1 MGRPKIEIKMIIT
14 NYVLLSAVLFDIQSI
29 SSLSTNTKPKGNIK
43 ANSWQSRLDKAFLD
57 PSNLTNPQAR
67 FRSFQRALQDPDLS
81 KDVSKAINV
90 IRDKGFGKGHPELI
104 ETLWPKGTIARDD
117 LEGILALRS
126 QLPERLDQI
135 KSLEVISS
143 TFEAVSDGLKIGNR
157 EVLTSS
163 VVDTVRNEREK
174 VSELVMNG
182 LRSVPKGVEGP
193 VYSLLGT
200 LTSTDDIDDDDKD
213 DDDDDSI
220 SLKEERIV
228 QLRKYEG
235 YKAASVNLANSNTK
249 GGQYTLKNMG
259 KALAQ
264 LTSYTILGNNEDN
277 SIMSMTSPFTIN
289 DDDSSST
296 MSIKIPKSFADYP
309 PEPITSSGEDSVSIV
324 DISASTM
331 ATLSFRGICTNQ
343 EIERQSSILRQILA
357 MNVDRVVES
366 SSNNSIDTETSPVV
380 VVMQYNAPGTL
391 PWRRRNEIGVFVEM
405 VEDNAATSLS
415 QVTVE
420 VDKDAEKEVE
430 EVTKEEDVTV
440 AILEEDQKNDKNI
453 PTETVAKLE
462 TLEKT
467 LETAEVETVSQEKDE
482 EDEDKDAQTF
492 FDEMSNDD

>member
-1 MGRPKIEIKMIIT
+1 MIIT
-14 NYVLLSAVLFDIQSI
+14 NYVLLLAVLFDIQPI

-143 TFEAVSDGLKIGNR
+143 TFGAVSDGLKIGNR

-200 LTSTDDIDDDDKD
+200 LTTTDDIDDDDKD

-343 EIERQSSILRQILA
+343 EIERQSSILHEILA
-357 MNVDRVVES
+357 MNADRVVES
-366 SSNNSIDTETSPVV
+366 NSDNSIDTETSPV

-391 PWRRRNEIGVFVEM
+391 PWRRRNEIGVYVEM
-405 VEDNAATSLS
+405 VQDNAATSLS
-415 QVTVE
+415 QSTTEVE
-420 VDKDAEKEVE
+420 KNAEKEVE
-430 EVTKEEDVTV
+430 EITKEEDVTV
-440 AILEEDQKNDKNI
+440 AIVSEDQKNDNDI
-453 PTETVAKLE
+453 STETEAKVE
-462 TLEKT
+462 IS
-467 LETAEVETVSQEKDE
+467 ETAEVEILSQEKNE
-482 EDEDKDAQTF
+482 EVGDKDAQTF
-492 FDEMSNDD
+492 FDEMSKDD

>member
-1 MGRPKIEIKMIIT
+1 MG
-14 NYVLLSAVLFDIQSI
+14 
-29 SSLSTNTKPKGNIK
+29 
-43 ANSWQSRLDKAFLD
+43 
-57 PSNLTNPQAR
+57 NLTNPQAR

-143 TFEAVSDGLKIGNR
+143 TFGAVSDGLKIGNR

-163 VVDTVRNEREK
+163 VVDTVRSEREK

-200 LTSTDDIDDDDKD
+200 LTTTDDIDDDDKD
-213 DDDDDSI
+213 DDDDNSI

-277 SIMSMTSPFTIN
+277 SI
-289 DDDSSST
+289 

-391 PWRRRNEIGVFVEM
+391 PWRRRNEIGVYVEM

-430 EVTKEEDVTV
+430 EVTKEEDVT
-440 AILEEDQKNDKNI
+440 
-453 PTETVAKLE
+453 
-462 TLEKT
+462 
-467 LETAEVETVSQEKDE
+467 
-482 EDEDKDAQTF
+482 
-492 FDEMSNDD
+492 

>member
-1 MGRPKIEIKMIIT
+1 MG
-14 NYVLLSAVLFDIQSI
+14 
-29 SSLSTNTKPKGNIK
+29 
-43 ANSWQSRLDKAFLD
+43 
-57 PSNLTNPQAR
+57 
-67 FRSFQRALQDPDLS
+67 
-81 KDVSKAINV
+81 
-90 IRDKGFGKGHPELI
+90 
-104 ETLWPKGTIARDD
+104 
-117 LEGILALRS
+117 
-126 QLPERLDQI
+126 
-135 KSLEVISS
+135 
-143 TFEAVSDGLKIGNR
+143 
-157 EVLTSS
+157 
-163 VVDTVRNEREK
+163 
-174 VSELVMNG
+174 
-182 LRSVPKGVEGP
+182 
-193 VYSLLGT
+193 
-200 LTSTDDIDDDDKD
+200 
-213 DDDDDSI
+213 
-220 SLKEERIV
+220 
-228 QLRKYEG
+228 KYEG

-289 DDDSSST
+289 DDDGSST

-380 VVMQYNAPGTL
+380 
-391 PWRRRNEIGVFVEM
+391 
-405 VEDNAATSLS
+405 
-415 QVTVE
+415 
-420 VDKDAEKEVE
+420 

>member
-1 MGRPKIEIKMIIT
+1 
-14 NYVLLSAVLFDIQSI
+14 
-29 SSLSTNTKPKGNIK
+29 
-43 ANSWQSRLDKAFLD
+43 
-57 PSNLTNPQAR
+57 
-67 FRSFQRALQDPDLS
+67 
-81 KDVSKAINV
+81 
-90 IRDKGFGKGHPELI
+90 
-104 ETLWPKGTIARDD
+104 
-117 LEGILALRS
+117 
-126 QLPERLDQI
+126 
-135 KSLEVISS
+135 
-143 TFEAVSDGLKIGNR
+143 
-157 EVLTSS
+157 
-163 VVDTVRNEREK
+163 
-174 VSELVMNG
+174 
-182 LRSVPKGVEGP
+182 
-193 VYSLLGT
+193 
-200 LTSTDDIDDDDKD
+200 
-213 DDDDDSI
+213 
-220 SLKEERIV
+220 
-228 QLRKYEG
+228 
-235 YKAASVNLANSNTK
+235 
-249 GGQYTLKNMG
+249 
-259 KALAQ
+259 
-264 LTSYTILGNNEDN
+264 
-277 SIMSMTSPFTIN
+277 
-289 DDDSSST
+289 

-366 SSNNSIDTETSPVV
+366 SSNNTETSPVV

-391 PWRRRNEIGVFVEM
+391 PWRRRSEIGVFVEM

-430 EVTKEEDVTV
+430 EKTKEEDVTV

-467 LETAEVETVSQEKDE
+467 LETAEGETVSQEKDE

>member
-1 MGRPKIEIKMIIT
+1 MIIK
-14 NYVLLSAVLFDIQSI
+14 NFVLLSAILFDIQSI
-29 SSLSTNTKPKGNIK
+29 SSLSTNTKAKAKVK
-43 ANSWQSRLDKAFLD
+43 ANSWQKRLDKAFLD

-126 QLPERLDQI
+126 QLPERFDQI

-143 TFEAVSDGLKIGNR
+143 TFGAVTDGLNIGNR

-163 VVDTVRNEREK
+163 VVDTVRNDREK
-174 VSELVMNG
+174 VSELIING

-200 LTSTDDIDDDDKD
+200 LTSTDDV
-213 DDDDDSI
+213 DDDDDSV

-228 QLRKYEG
+228 QLRNYEG
-235 YKAASVNLANSNTK
+235 YKAASVNLANSE
-249 GGQYTLKNMG
+249 GGQYTLQNMG

-277 SIMSMTSPFTIN
+277 SIMSMTSPFTIK

-296 MSIKIPKSFADYP
+296 MSLKIPESFADYP
-309 PEPITSSGEDSVSIV
+309 PEPISSTSGEDSVSIV

-343 EIERQSSILRQILA
+343 EIERQSSILREILA
-357 MNVDRVVES
+357 MNADRVVES
-366 SSNNSIDTETSPVV
+366 NSDNSIDTETSPV

-391 PWRRRNEIGVFVEM
+391 PWRRRNEIGVYVEM
-405 VEDNAATSLS
+405 VRDNAATSLS
-415 QVTVE
+415 QSTTEVE
-420 VDKDAEKEVE
+420 KNAEKEVE
-430 EVTKEEDVTV
+430 EITKEENVTV
-440 AILEEDQKNDKNI
+440 AIVSEDQKNDNDI
-453 PTETVAKLE
+453 TTETEAKVE
-462 TLEKT
+462 I
-467 LETAEVETVSQEKDE
+467 LETAEVETLSQEKNE
-482 EDEDKDAQTF
+482 EVGDKDAQTF
-492 FDEMSNDD
+492 FDEMSKDD